1 MSNTRGGSVEPLEG
15 EFNIRGI
22 AEAIKELKELKDE
35 TEELGEEAKKAGG
48 GWGSLSDRITA
59 GVVSVRAA
67 WDAVTGLLGAMRDAT
82 VEFERQ
88 TAVINRFSG
97 DISNASQRVNG
108 LIADI
113 DLMVQSNKAAQAGL
127 ELTGEQLG
135 TLAVRA
141 SEWAAATGQDAT
153 EAFDK
158 LMVSVST
165 GEEGPLKELGVSLEG
180 LTTKQQR
187 QESAIRQLTEG
198 YEDATSE
205 ADSFAGMLLTLGTRL
220 ENAQTEMIG
229 AAEQSGLLDQAMENL
244 GNATDQLIE
253 KFGIFGDD
261 SDGPLSDVEHFTITG
276 AAMLTA
282 FTERIEATMT
292 VFSSLIDMRER
303 IAAGDLGGAVDIYG
317 DAKDAFDM
325 MRGENGQGLL
335 DRIQALRAEG
345 VANAIRSQE
354 EGGSGP
360 MGATSGGT
368 RSGARAQSRDLGDG
382 PGDSI
387 SAYEFQN
394 DLLEAQR
401 EIQAEIAENQQLKA
415 DAAAEEIRRAKERN
429 RLAEEE
435 LEMNAAL
442 KAEEAERH
450 EAQLKADAKRE
461 KALRGQHRMQRGA
474 EEFAGLIQNTLELA
488 AEGQDN
494 LGKSFVTMID
504 EWLKSFAIQE
514 AYKGAAAFAE
524 GIGNAVMNTGHA
536 AAKFAEAAQHFA
548 LAAVAGGA
556 SAAIPNQGGGASAG
570 GGAGAGAGPANTG
583 RDSGGGGGGTVV
595 VNVNAPVAE
604 EYLGRMTARSQRAAQ
619 NRFRG

>member
-1 MSNTRGGSVEPLEG
+1 MVEPLEA
-15 EFNIRGI
+15 EFRITG
-22 AEAIKELKELKDE
+22 L
-35 TEELGEEAKKAGG
+35 EEAVRDLRKLETQTKDAGESAKG
-48 GWGSLSDRITA
+48 AGAGWGSLSDKITA

-67 WDAVTGLLGAMRDAT
+67 IDAITGLAAAAKEAA
-82 VEFERQ
+82 VEWEKQ
-88 TAVINRFSG
+88 AAVINRFNG
-97 DISNASQRVNG
+97 NIDEASRGVNG
-108 LIADI
+108 LISDF
-113 DLMVQSNKAAQAGL
+113 DLMVQQNKAAQAGL
-127 ELTGEQLG
+127 ELTGDQFA

-153 EAFDK
+153 EAFDR
-158 LMVSVST
+158 LMVSVAT
-165 GEEGPLKELGVSLEG
+165 GEEGPLKELGISLEG
-180 LTTKQQR
+180 LTTVQQR
-187 QESAIRQLTEG
+187 QERALTELTRG

-205 ADSFAGMLLTLGTRL
+205 ADSLAGSLLTLGTRID
-220 ENAQTEMIG
+220 NAETEMIG
-229 AAEQSGLLDQAMENL
+229 AIEKSGLLDQALENL
-244 GNATDQLIE
+244 KGTTHDLIGE
-253 KFGIFGDD
+253 FSIFGNG
-261 SDGPLSDVEHFTITG
+261 SDGPLSDLEMFTITG
-276 AAMLTA
+276 AAVLTA
-282 FTERIEATMT
+282 FTEKIQETVDNVRRLGD
-292 VFSSLIDMRER
+292 VFSALARRDFAAITAAVNELKDAVENRTSFGDRVGELAQQGMRNAVQAEVDAG
-303 IAAGDLGGAVDIYG
+303 IAAG
-317 DAKDAFDM
+317 
-325 MRGENGQGLL
+325 Q
-335 DRIQALRAEG
+335 
-345 VANAIRSQE
+345 
-354 EGGSGP
+354 
-360 MGATSGGT
+360 SGG
-368 RSGARAQSRDLGDG
+368 RPPPPPAASGRTQERDLGMA
-382 PGDSI
+382 PGESI
-387 SAYEFQN
+387 SAYEFRN
-394 DLLEAQR
+394 DLLEVQR
-401 EIQAEIAENQQLKA
+401 EIEAEIAENQQLKA
-415 DAAAEEIRRAKERN
+415 EAAAEEIRRAKERN

-461 KALRGQHRMQRGA
+461 KALRGQQRMQRGA
-474 EEFAGLIQNTLELA
+474 EEFAGLIQSTLELA

-583 RDSGGGGGGTVV
+583 RDSGGGGGGTTV
-595 VNVNAPVAE
+595 VNINAPVAE